1 MNLSSNFTLEE
12 MTHSDMAARQGWDN
26 MPDGKSLANLIR
38 TAQLLEKVRK
48 AVGNKPITVTSGY
61 RCKQLNDALGSKD
74 TSSHRIGCAADIR
87 VNGLKPVEVVQLCI
101 ENFVPFDQIILEFN
115 SWVHISVPHD
125 PDSIP
130 RNQKLVI
137 DQTGTRPY
145 S

>member
-1 MNLSSNFTLEE
+1 MNLSPNFTLEE

-74 TSSHRIGCAADIR
+74 TSSHLIGCAADIR
-87 VNGLKPVEVVQLCI
+87 VKGLKPIEVVQLCI

-125 PDSIP
+125 PDGIP